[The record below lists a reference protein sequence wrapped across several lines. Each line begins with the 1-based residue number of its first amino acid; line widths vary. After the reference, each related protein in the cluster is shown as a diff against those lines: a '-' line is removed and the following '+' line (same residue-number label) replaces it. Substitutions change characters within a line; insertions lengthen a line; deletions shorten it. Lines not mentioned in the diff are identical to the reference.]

1 MEERHYVKVGNCYVN
16 FAGIWHVPMMKA
28 DYRKATP
35 FLDKGEAKREA
46 DERLRGQ
53 KYKIVLKKL

>member
-1 MEERHYVKVGNCYVN
+1 MEERYYVKVGNCYVN

-35 FLDKGEAKREA
+35 FLDKGEAKGKRMK
-46 DERLRGQ
+46 D
-53 KYKIVLKKL
+53 